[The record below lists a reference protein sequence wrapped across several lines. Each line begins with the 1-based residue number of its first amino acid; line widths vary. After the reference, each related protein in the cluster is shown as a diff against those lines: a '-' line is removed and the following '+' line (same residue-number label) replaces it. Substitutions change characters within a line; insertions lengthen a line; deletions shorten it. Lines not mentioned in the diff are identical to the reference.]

1 MYSCPRWGAS
11 NYSSGRLLEI
21 TAFRS
26 FSSLHLIAT
35 MFVSERFKLVLWG
48 FFANRSARNL
58 CSKLCALPW
67 RINKKHNEK
76 NATKSEHIVPDV
88 IPYQGII
95 EPISTVVL
103 TVLPKCKTLILTK

>member
-1 MYSCPRWGAS
+1 MYSCPRLGAS
-11 NYSSGRLLEI
+11 NYSAGWLLEI

-48 FFANRSARNL
+48 FCANRSARNL

-67 RINKKHNEK
+67 RINKKKHNEK

-103 TVLPKCKTLILTK
+103 TV